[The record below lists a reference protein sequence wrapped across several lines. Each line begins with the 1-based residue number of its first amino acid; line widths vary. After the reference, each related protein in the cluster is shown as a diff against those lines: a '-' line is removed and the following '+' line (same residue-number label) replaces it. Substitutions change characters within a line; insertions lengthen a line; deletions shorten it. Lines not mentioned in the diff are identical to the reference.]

1 MNVRRGVAL
10 VLLAAVVAA
19 LAPGAGVAAPLARAP
34 ACRIFPASN
43 PWNQRVDDL
52 PVAAGSSRLIDT
64 MAIPHL
70 HPDFSDADRDGYGI
84 PYQVVDRDTP
94 RRRVVFD
101 YADESDPGPY
111 PIPKSPRIEGGS
123 DRHLITVDRD
133 SCMLRELFAARRRD
147 GRWYAGSGAVFDL
160 GSNRLRPAGWTSAD
174 AAGLPIFPGL
184 ARYAEVNS
192 GRIDHALRF
201 TLPRTQRAYTWPARH
216 FASSLTDP
224 ALPPM
229 GLRIRLRRS
238 YDITGFPPQARV
250 VLKAAKQYGLILA
263 DNGSPGYISG
273 APARGWDDDD
283 LHSLHD
289 VPGTAFEVVDTSS
302 LPGARPPRLWNRKIT
317 IGGGDV
323 RGRAFLTARATV
335 ELQAVRD
342 GVVVRTQRRRVRA
355 GHVRLSMT
363 AVRGARYRLRIAD
376 AT

>member
-1 MNVRRGVAL
+1 M
-10 VLLAAVVAA
+10 
-19 LAPGAGVAAPLARAP
+19 
-34 ACRIFPASN
+34 
-43 PWNQRVDDL
+43 DEL
-52 PVAAGSSRLIDT
+52 PVATGSSRLIAT
-64 MAIPHL
+64 MDIPNL

-84 PYQVVDRDTP
+84 PYQVVDRGTP
-94 RRRVVFD
+94 RRRVLFD

-111 PIPKSPRIEGGS
+111 PIPKAPRIEGGS

-133 SCMLRELFAARRRD
+133 SCTLRELFAARRRD
-147 GRWYAGSGAVFDL
+147 GQWHAGSGAVFAL

-184 ARYAEVNS
+184 ARYAEVSS

-229 GLRIRLRRS
+229 GLRIRLKGS
-238 YDITGFPPQARV
+238 FDIGRFPPQTRV
-250 VLKAAKQYGLILA
+250 VLSAAKQYGLILA

-283 LHSLHD
+283 LHALHD

-302 LPGARPPRLWNRKIT
+302 LPGARPPRLWNRRFSVD
-317 IGGGDV
+317 GDQA
-323 RGRAFLTARATV
+323 RARALLTARATV
-335 ELQAVRD
+335 AFQAVRD
-342 GVVVRTQRRRVRA
+342 GAVVGSERRRVRA
-355 GHVRLSMT
+355 GYVRLSM
-363 AVRGARYRLRIAD
+363 APVRGARYRLRIVD